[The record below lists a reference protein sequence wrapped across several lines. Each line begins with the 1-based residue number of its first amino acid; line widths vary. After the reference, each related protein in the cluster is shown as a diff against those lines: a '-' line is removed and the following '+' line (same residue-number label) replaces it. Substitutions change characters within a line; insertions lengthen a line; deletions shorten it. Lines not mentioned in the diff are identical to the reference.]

1 MERTVGDVLR
11 EWRQRRHF
19 SQLDLANE
27 AGVSS
32 RHLSFLETGR
42 SRPSREILLRL
53 ADHLDVPQRERNA
66 LLLAGGFAPVFP
78 ERRLDDPALA
88 LAREA
93 VDLILTGH
101 EPYPA
106 LAIDRHWTLMAANR
120 SIPLLLAGVADH
132 LLRPPVNVMRLC
144 FHPEG
149 IAPRIVNGA
158 TLRSH
163 LVVRLHHE
171 IAISGDP
178 VLRDL
183 LAEIC
188 GYPLADEAS
197 AAGQATP
204 GVAVPFVIRTDAG
217 VLSFISTTTVF
228 GSAVD
233 VTLNELAIES
243 FFPADAE
250 TRDALRRLE
259 AAGWTNVPT
268 SRGGASATVLGG
280 KSCVVDRNTLP
291 SRK

>member
-1 MERTVGDVLR
+1 MSGQDWYDEHMSTMERTVGDVLR
-11 EWRQRRHF
+11 DWRQRRHF

-53 ADHLDVPQRERNA
+53 ADHLDVPLRERNA

-78 ERRLDDPALA
+78 ERRLEDPALA

-101 EPYPA
+101 KPYPA
-106 LAIDRHWTLMAANR
+106 LAIDRHWTLLAANR
-120 SIPLLLAGVADH
+120 SISLLLAGVADH

-144 FHPEG
+144 FHLEG
-149 IAPRIVNGA
+149 IAPRIVNGP

-171 IAISGDP
+171 IGISGDP
-178 VLRDL
+178 VLREL
-183 LAEIC
+183 LTEIV
-188 GYPLADEAS
+188 GYPLADEALGTDR
-197 AAGQATP
+197 AVP
-204 GVAVPFVIRTDAG
+204 EVAVPFVLQSDAG

-228 GSAVD
+228 GTATD

-243 FFPADAE
+243 FFPANAE
-250 TRDALRRLE
+250 TRDVLRRLE
-259 AAGWTNVPT
+259 EAG
-268 SRGGASATVLGG
+268 
-280 KSCVVDRNTLP
+280 
-291 SRK
+291 

>member
-1 MERTVGDVLR
+1 MGMSTMERTVGDVLR
-11 EWRQRRHF
+11 DWRQRRHF

-53 ADHLDVPQRERNA
+53 ADHLDVPLRERNA

-88 LAREA
+88 QAREA

-106 LAIDRHWTLMAANR
+106 LAVDRHWTLMAANR
-120 SIPLLLAGVADH
+120 SIPVLLAGVAAH
-132 LLRPPVNVMRLC
+132 LLEPPVNVMRLC

-149 IAPRIVNGA
+149 MAPRIVNGA
-158 TLRSH
+158 TLRGH
-163 LVVRLHHE
+163 LLERLHHE
-171 IAISGDP
+171 RGVSGDP

-183 LAEIC
+183 LDEIA
-188 GYPLADEAS
+188 GYPLPDEAS
-197 AAGQATP
+197 PPPRRTP
-204 GVAVPFVIRTDAG
+204 EVAVPFVLRTDAG

-228 GSAVD
+228 GTATD

-243 FFPADAE
+243 FFPANAE
-250 TRDALRRLE
+250 TREALQRLT
-259 AAGWTNVPT
+259 AAG
-268 SRGGASATVLGG
+268 
-280 KSCVVDRNTLP
+280 
-291 SRK
+291 

>member
-11 EWRQRRHF
+11 DWRQRRHF

-53 ADHLDVPQRERNA
+53 ADHLDVPLRDRNA

-88 LAREA
+88 PARAA

-106 LAIDRHWTLMAANR
+106 LAVDRHWTLLSANR
-120 SIPLLLAGVADH
+120 SVPLLLAGAAEH
-132 LLRPPVNVMRLC
+132 LLQPPVNVMRLC

-149 IAPRIVNGA
+149 IASRIVNGA
-158 TLRSH
+158 SLRAH
-163 LVVRLHHE
+163 LVARLDHE
-171 IAISGDP
+171 VTVSGDP
-178 VLRDL
+178 VLQDL
-183 LAEIC
+183 IAEISA
-188 GYPLADEAS
+188 YPLDGDGNARTMPAYE
-197 AAGQATP
+197 
-204 GVAVPFVIRTDAG
+204 VAVPFVLRTEHG

-228 GSAVD
+228 GTAID
-233 VTLNELAIES
+233 VTLNELTIES
-243 FFPADAE
+243 FFPANAE
-250 TRDALRRLE
+250 TRETLRRLL
-259 AAGWTNVPT
+259 AG
-268 SRGGASATVLGG
+268 
-280 KSCVVDRNTLP
+280 
-291 SRK
+291 

>member
-1 MERTVGDVLR
+1 MEGMSIMDRTVGDVLR
-11 EWRQRRHF
+11 DWRQRRHF

-53 ADHLDVPQRERNA
+53 ADHLDVPLRERNA

-78 ERRLDDPALA
+78 ERRLDDPALV
-88 LAREA
+88 LARDA

-120 SIPLLLAGVADH
+120 SIPLLLEGVAEH
-132 LLRPPVNVMRLC
+132 LLQPPVNVMRLC

-163 LVVRLHHE
+163 MVVRLHHE
-171 IAISGDP
+171 IAVSGDP
-178 VLRDL
+178 VLQDL
-183 LAEIC
+183 LAEISA
-188 GYPLADEAS
+188 YPLADEAAS
-197 AAGQATP
+197 SPRPTP
-204 GVAVPFVIRTDAG
+204 EVAVPFVLRSDAG
-217 VLSFISTTTVF
+217 VLRFLSTTTVF
-228 GSAVD
+228 GTATD

-250 TRDALRRLE
+250 TRDVLRRLE
-259 AAGWTNVPT
+259 TAG
-268 SRGGASATVLGG
+268 
-280 KSCVVDRNTLP
+280 
-291 SRK
+291 

>member
-1 MERTVGDVLR
+1 MEGMNIMERTVGDVLR
-11 EWRQRRHF
+11 DWRQRRHF

-53 ADHLDVPQRERNA
+53 ADHLDVPLRERNA

-78 ERRLDDPALA
+78 ERRLDDPALRP
-88 LAREA
+88 AREA

-106 LAIDRHWTLMAANR
+106 LAIDRHWTLMGANR
-120 SIPLLLAGVADH
+120 SIPLLLEGVADH
-132 LLRPPVNVMRLC
+132 LLQPPVNVMRLC

-149 IAPRIVNGA
+149 MASRIVNGS
-158 TLRSH
+158 TLRAH
-163 LVVRLHHE
+163 LAARLHHE
-171 IAISGDP
+171 FGLTGDP

-183 LAEIC
+183 LAEISS
-188 GYPLADEAS
+188 YPLADGPMTQIVE
-197 AAGQATP
+197 P
-204 GVAVPFVIRTDAG
+204 EVAVPIVIRTDAG

-228 GSAVD
+228 GTAVD
-233 VTLNELAIES
+233 VTVNELAIES

-250 TRDALRRLE
+250 TRDILRR
-259 AAGWTNVPT
+259 
-268 SRGGASATVLGG
+268 VLA
-280 KSCVVDRNTLP
+280 N
-291 SRK
+291 

>member
-1 MERTVGDVLR
+1 MEGMEIMERTVGDVLR
-11 EWRQRRHF
+11 DWRQRRHF

-53 ADHLDVPQRERNA
+53 ADHLDVPLRERNA

-88 LAREA
+88 PAREA

-120 SIPLLLAGVADH
+120 AVPLLLAGVAGH
-132 LLRPPVNVMRLC
+132 LLQPPVNVMRLC

-158 TLRSH
+158 TLRTH

-171 IAISGDP
+171 IAVSGDR
-178 VLRDL
+178 VLQEL
-183 LAEIC
+183 LNEISE
-188 GYPLADEAS
+188 YPLADEAVS
-197 AAGQATP
+197 PPRSGP
-204 GVAVPFVIRTDAG
+204 DVAVPFVLRSDAG
-217 VLSFISTTTVF
+217 VLRFISTTTVF
-228 GSAVD
+228 GTATD

-250 TRDALRRLE
+250 TRDTLRRLE
-259 AAGWTNVPT
+259 AAG
-268 SRGGASATVLGG
+268 
-280 KSCVVDRNTLP
+280 
-291 SRK
+291 

>member
-1 MERTVGDVLR
+1 MEGMNIMERTVGDVLR
-11 EWRQRRHF
+11 DWRQRRHF

-53 ADHLDVPQRERNA
+53 ADHLDVPLRERNA

-78 ERRLDDPALA
+78 ERQLNDPALTS
-88 LAREA
+88 ARQA
-93 VDLILTGH
+93 VDLILSGH
-101 EPYPA
+101 EPCPA
-106 LAIDRHWTLMAANR
+106 LAIDRHWTLVAANR

-132 LLRPPVNVMRLC
+132 LLQPPVNVMRLC

-171 IAISGDP
+171 IGISGDP
-178 VLRDL
+178 ALQEL
-183 LAEIC
+183 LTEIS
-188 GYPLADEAS
+188 GYPLADDAS
-197 AAGQATP
+197 LSQRVTP
-204 GVAVPFVIRTDAG
+204 EVAVPFVLRTDAG
-217 VLSFISTTTVF
+217 VMSFISTTTVF
-228 GSAVD
+228 GTATD

-243 FFPADAE
+243 FFPSDAE
-250 TRDALRRLE
+250 TREILQRLL
-259 AAGWTNVPT
+259 ANGQ
-268 SRGGASATVLGG
+268 
-280 KSCVVDRNTLP
+280 
-291 SRK
+291 

>member
-11 EWRQRRHF
+11 DWRHRRHF

-42 SRPSREILLRL
+42 SRPSRDLLLRL
-53 ADHLDVPQRERNA
+53 ADHLDVPLRERNA

-78 ERRLDDPALA
+78 ERRLEDPALA
-88 LAREA
+88 SARQA
-93 VDLILTGH
+93 VDLILAGH

-106 LAIDRHWTLMAANR
+106 LAIDRHWTLLAANR

-132 LLRPPVNVMRLC
+132 LLQPPVNVMRLC

-163 LVVRLHHE
+163 LVARLHHE
-171 IAISGDP
+171 IGVSGDP
-178 VLRDL
+178 VLQAL
-183 LAEIC
+183 LAEII

-197 AAGQATP
+197 ASPRAVP
-204 GVAVPFVIRTDAG
+204 EVAVPFVLRTDAG
-217 VLSFISTTTVF
+217 ELSFISATTV
-228 GSAVD
+228 GTATD

-243 FFPADAE
+243 FFPANGE
-250 TRDALRRLE
+250 TRDALRLMDS
-259 AAGWTNVPT
+259 AG
-268 SRGGASATVLGG
+268 
-280 KSCVVDRNTLP
+280 
-291 SRK
+291 